1 MRTLTLRNRFQ
12 GNSTIVEND
21 FIDYYMTK
29 ANGEYVKVYL
39 LLLRHLNTPD
49 SSLTISKLADCL
61 ECTEKDIIRAFNY
74 WSKMGLLV
82 IDYDDAGTICGLAI
96 GKTSRPSDA
105 APAIRKEETAK
116 PVAAP
121 KAEPPLRSAAAQ
133 KQDQPLRSAAAENQ
147 EQLRQL
153 YFVAEQY
160 MGKPLSSKEIQ
171 KINYFFD
178 TLHFSTD
185 LIEYLIEYCV
195 ENGHKSMHYIESV
208 ALAWSDENIKSVTE
222 AKASSA
228 AYNKNCFA
236 VLNAF
241 GIKGRSPAAVE
252 LSYIKKWTEEYGL
265 TLDII
270 IEACNRTIANTHQP
284 DFKYTDSILK
294 NWIAKGVH
302 HLSDITKIDLVYQQ
316 EKEMKRRAAATR
328 AAAPAPNRFNNF
340 EGRSYDISSLEQ
352 QLLNTP

>member
-12 GNSTIVEND
+12 GNSTIVENE

-39 LLLRHLNTPD
+39 LLLRHLNAPD
-49 SSLTISKLADCL
+49 SSLTISKLADVL
-61 ECTEKDIIRAFNY
+61 ECTEKDIIRAFTH
-74 WSKMGLLV
+74 WSKMGLLK
-82 IDYDDAGTICGLAI
+82 IDYDKTGTICGLSI
-96 GKTSRPSDA
+96 GKVSEPEEHAEEPS
-105 APAIRKEETAK
+105 AK
-116 PVAAP
+116 PVSPIASAVPVTPAAVEKEV
-121 KAEPPLRSAAAQ
+121 KA
-133 KQDQPLRSAAAENQ
+133 QPLKSSAAENQ
-147 EQLRQL
+147 EQLKQL

-160 MGKPLSSKEIQ
+160 MGKPLSSTEIK

-178 TLHFSTD
+178 SLNFSID

-208 ALAWSDENIKSVTE
+208 ALAWADEKITTVTE
-222 AKASSA
+222 AKANSA
-228 AYNKNCFA
+228 IYNKNCFT

-241 GIKGRSPAAVE
+241 GIKGRSPAAIE
-252 LSYIKKWTEEYGL
+252 LTYIKKWTDEYGL

-270 IEACNRTIANTHQP
+270 VEACNRTIANTHQP

-302 HLSDITKIDLVYQQ
+302 HLSDISRLDLVYQQ
-316 EKEMKRRAAATR
+316 EKEAKRRAAAKP
-328 AAAPAPNRFNNF
+328 AAPTANNRFNNF

-352 QLLNTP
+352 QLLNTL

>member
-1 MRTLTLRNRFQ
+1 M
-12 GNSTIVEND
+12 
-21 FIDYYMTK
+21 
-29 ANGEYVKVYL
+29 
-39 LLLRHLNTPD
+39 
-49 SSLTISKLADCL
+49 
-61 ECTEKDIIRAFNY
+61 IRY
-74 WSKMGLLV
+74 S
-82 IDYDDAGTICGLAI
+82 
-96 GKTSRPSDA
+96 
-105 APAIRKEETAK
+105 
-116 PVAAP
+116 
-121 KAEPPLRSAAAQ
+121 
-133 KQDQPLRSAAAENQ
+133 
-147 EQLRQL
+147 
-153 YFVAEQY
+153 
-160 MGKPLSSKEIQ
+160 
-171 KINYFFD
+171 
-178 TLHFSTD
+178 FSTD

-222 AKASSA
+222 AKTSSA
-228 AYNKNCFA
+228 TYNKNCYT

-265 TLDII
+265 TLEII
-270 IEACNRTIANTHQP
+270 VEACNRTIANTHQP

>member
-1 MRTLTLRNRFQ
+1 M
-12 GNSTIVEND
+12 
-21 FIDYYMTK
+21 
-29 ANGEYVKVYL
+29 
-39 LLLRHLNTPD
+39 
-49 SSLTISKLADCL
+49 
-61 ECTEKDIIRAFNY
+61 
-74 WSKMGLLV
+74 
-82 IDYDDAGTICGLAI
+82 IDYDDTGIICGLSI
-96 GKTSRPSDA
+96 GKTSELSDA
-105 APAIRKEETAK
+105 VPAIRKEEIAK
-116 PVAAP
+116 PTAAP
-121 KAEPPLRSAAAQ
+121 KAESPLRSAVAL
-133 KQDQPLRSAAAENQ
+133 KPDQPLRSAAAENQ

-160 MGKPLSSKEIQ
+160 MGKPLSSKDIQ

-222 AKASSA
+222 AKTSSA
-228 AYNKNCFA
+228 TYNKNCYT

-265 TLDII
+265 TLEII
-270 IEACNRTIANTHQP
+270 VEACNRTIANTHQP